1 MLNYCVRNG
10 NRWNHAGIVTE
21 CVRKHSCSLKTIQKK
36 VTEHL
41 SPSRISYYL
50 SGQRHPITL
59 RFRSRSWD
67 VFACDLFPNQLHP
80 SASLHGQVCKSSPR
94 PISTGPLHP
103 LQGFH
108 SQPIYLVV
116 FEGPYCFHMRNFI
129 SGWVSRLDAFS
140 VYPFRT
146 QLPGSTAGAITGT
159 PSVRPL
165 RSSRTKSRSLHV
177 SCARDGYGPNCLTTF

>member
-1 MLNYCVRNG
+1 M
-10 NRWNHAGIVTE
+10 
-21 CVRKHSCSLKTIQKK
+21 
-36 VTEHL
+36 
-41 SPSRISYYL
+41 
-50 SGQRHPITL
+50 SGQRHPISFVFPARFL
-59 RFRSRSWD
+59 GRFRIRPVSRSASPFG
-67 VFACDLFPNQLHP
+67 FA
-80 SASLHGQVCKSSPR
+80 SRTGQQRSTSFLRRLPYKSSPR

-140 VYPFRT
+140 VYPVRT

-177 SCARDGYGPNCLTTF
+177 SYARDGYGPNCLTTF